1 MERLG
6 VVVGGLVI
14 GFLVALGLYLAF
26 DDDTGRIDRRPIDE
40 LSFPALDHDPV
51 AAADLVAA
59 WSRWREATFVTSGTF
74 TRTLDSGGDPLTG
87 PSYRVQAPPRRLV
100 VRLGSTIERV
110 DDTVASCDAD
120 EESLAAPDCIAGDTS
135 LTYDERVAAELLIV
149 QAYVE
154 GEARLYDVAHG
165 NEEGCFQ
172 AELEVAQLAAPWGRW
187 AEFCFD
193 ELTGALVGSR
203 VRRASAVDVED
214 LRVVRSTV
222 TDADFELSADD

>member
-14 GFLVALGLYLAF
+14 GLLVAFGLFLAF
-26 DDDTGRIDRRPIDE
+26 DDDPGSDDRRPIDE

-51 AAADLVAA
+51 AADGLVDA
-59 WSRWREATFVTSGTF
+59 WSRWRRATFVTGGTW
-74 TRTLDSGGDPLTG
+74 TRTLDAGGDPLTG

-110 DDTVASCDAD
+110 DDTVASCAAAD
-120 EESLAAPDCIAGDTS
+120 ESIAAPDCIAGETGQS
-135 LTYDERVAAELLIV
+135 YDERVATELAIV
-149 QAYVE
+149 RAYVAGE
-154 GEARLYDVAHG
+154 GRLYDVAHG
-165 NEEGCFQ
+165 DEEGCFR
-172 AELEVAQLAAPWGRW
+172 AELVVAALAAPWGRW

-193 ELTGALVGSR
+193 DLTGALVSSR

-214 LRVVRSTV
+214 LRVVRTTV
-222 TDADFELSADD
+222 TDTDFELSEEG